1 VRELTTRA
9 SFIFVSHRM
18 DEVMELSDRIYVMK
32 DGQVVDVVSRGAAT
46 PEAIQHKM
54 VGRHVD
60 KEYYREQ
67 RQKPYDA
74 TRPLVE
80 LSGVDL
86 PGRVHDIS
94 LTLHAGEVLCLVG
107 TEGSG
112 REAILRTIYGMRTPT
127 KG

>member
-1 VRELTTRA
+1 
-9 SFIFVSHRM
+9 
-18 DEVMELSDRIYVMK
+18 IYVMK

-127 KG
+127 KGTLKIKGETVSRLTARAA